1 MYFSYSNNETCL
13 MAVIYLFFSWIAH
26 AIRCEQWS
34 REKEI
39 QFMWFYRFS
48 RSQFSFLISLIFSSV
63 VFFFPSNDNFL
74 KIYTSSYGPQH
85 SLVFHLLT
93 MVYKQLNG
101 HFKCFINIAL
111 KQQQKKMH
119 IRSLSFIHSCVSNAR
134 RKKKQTMAARNHQD
148 FLNAL
153 IRMNMENDII
163 IMNELYAKMDCV
175 IFDCCTNYIGGMVT
189 IDKSTCCFDIIFIT
203 FLKTNPIQIT
213 NHQL

>member
-134 RKKKQTMAARNHQD
+134 RKKK
-148 FLNAL
+148 
-153 IRMNMENDII
+153 
-163 IMNELYAKMDCV
+163 
-175 IFDCCTNYIGGMVT
+175 TNNG
-189 IDKSTCCFDIIFIT
+189 STKPSRFSKCFDSDEYG
-203 FLKTNPIQIT
+203 KWHN
-213 NHQL
+213 NHEWTVCQNGLRNLWLLHELHWWYGDNR